1 MDNKIYMI
9 IIMIFFYLTVSSK
22 KLLIHN
28 SFHEELFNYIKQLR
42 KIDEILIFFQFH
54 SIPDSIQLSN
64 YFVNKEPE
72 SIFFQLGIDM
82 MKRLNKYD
90 EVALT
95 LLKFGKIK
103 EGIMFISKYKK
114 EIHISLIKNKTKEIL
129 LANMKQR
136 DNNIRQLLISF
147 IELSYNI

>member
-64 YFVNKEPE
+64 YFVNKEPN

-95 LLKFGKIK
+95 LLKYGKIK

-114 EIHISLIKNKTKEIL
+114 EIHISLIKNKTKDIL
-129 LANMKQR
+129 LTNMKQR
-136 DNNIRQLLISF
+136 DNNIRKLLISF
-147 IELSYNI
+147 IESSYNI